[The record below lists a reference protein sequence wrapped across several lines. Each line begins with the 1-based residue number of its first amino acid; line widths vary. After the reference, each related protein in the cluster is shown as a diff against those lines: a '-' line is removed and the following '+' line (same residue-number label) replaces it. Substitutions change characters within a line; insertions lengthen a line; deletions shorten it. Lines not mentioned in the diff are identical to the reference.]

1 MTPGGA
7 SWWQTSFNIFLV
19 FKAKEEWWA
28 MLIVGKRKLLR
39 PSIRAYLI
47 GHYKTQTPSLIDR
60 WIIINRPEFMLWT
73 WLCFTQGNS
82 TGHLHLGFVWS
93 NLRWMTHPENSETS
107 RGASGWRSRRTG
119 WVACYP
125 AHGSEQKLLDLQFH
139 LRQTVT
145 VYHANKQFFFP
156 ISGAFLIVLFHQL
169 RPLLAATSV
178 VEAINIH
185 EFMGGSATYALFH
198 LHYTFCCH
206 GI

>member
-1 MTPGGA
+1 
-7 SWWQTSFNIFLV
+7 
-19 FKAKEEWWA
+19 

-60 WIIINRPEFMLWT
+60 WIIINHPEFMLWT
-73 WLCFTQGNS
+73 WLCFARGS
-82 TGHLHLGFVWS
+82 SAGHLHLGFVWS

-107 RGASGWRSRRTG
+107 RGASGWRSRRNC

-125 AHGSEQKLLDLQFH
+125 RMD
-139 LRQTVT
+139 R
-145 VYHANKQFFFP
+145 NKNSW
-156 ISGAFLIVLFHQL
+156 ICNSTSSKRSRCIIHQL

-198 LHYTFCCH
+198 LHYSFCCH

>member
-60 WIIINRPEFMLWT
+60 WIIINHPEFMLWT
-73 WLCFTQGNS
+73 WLCFARGS
-82 TGHLHLGFVWS
+82 SAGHLHLGFVWS
-93 NLRWMTHPENSETS
+93 NLRWMTHPESSETS
-107 RGASGWRSRRTG
+107 RGASGWRSRRNC

-125 AHGSEQKLLDLQFH
+125 RMD
-139 LRQTVT
+139 R
-145 VYHANKQFFFP
+145 NKNSWICNSTSGKRSRCIMPTNIFIP
-156 ISGAFLIVLFHQL
+156 ISGAFL
-169 RPLLAATSV
+169 SV
-178 VEAINIH
+178 VSSVASFASSYE
-185 EFMGGSATYALFH
+185 
-198 LHYTFCCH
+198 CCRSN
-206 GI
+206 